1 MKEKGVIRR
10 VDDLGRVVIPKEFR
24 ESLGLSDGLPV
35 EILNRGDSVVIRP
48 YPVDGEIHPYLKNL
62 ERAVEKQSWMDG
74 EDKARI
80 LEMVKKLGSEIDESA
95 RAQGNES
102 VF

>member
-35 EILNRGDSVVIRP
+35 EILNQGDSVVIRP
-48 YPVDGEIHPYLKNL
+48 YHMDGEIYPYLENL
-62 ERAVEKQSWMDG
+62 KLSVKKQSWMDG
-74 EDKARI
+74 CDKDRI
-80 LEMVKKLGSEIDESA
+80 LDQIETIRKEIRKLTRGTEN
-95 RAQGNES
+95 G
-102 VF
+102 

>member
-24 ESLGLSDGLPV
+24 ESLGVSDGLPV
-35 EILNRGDSVVIRP
+35 EILNQGDSLVIRP
-48 YPVDGEIHPYLKNL
+48 YPVDGEIYPYLKNL

-74 EDKARI
+74 RDKDRI
-80 LEMVKKLGSEIDESA
+80 LELVKELRKEIDGSA
-95 RAQGNES
+95 RGKKNG
-102 VF
+102 

>member
-35 EILNRGDSVVIRP
+35 EILNQGDSVVIRP
-48 YPVDGEIHPYLKNL
+48 HPVDGEVRPYLKNL
-62 ERAVEKQSWMDG
+62 ERAVEKQSWIEDG
-74 EDKARI
+74 DKARI
-80 LEMVKKLGSEIDESA
+80 LEMVKKIGSEIDDSA
-95 RAQGNES
+95 REKGNES